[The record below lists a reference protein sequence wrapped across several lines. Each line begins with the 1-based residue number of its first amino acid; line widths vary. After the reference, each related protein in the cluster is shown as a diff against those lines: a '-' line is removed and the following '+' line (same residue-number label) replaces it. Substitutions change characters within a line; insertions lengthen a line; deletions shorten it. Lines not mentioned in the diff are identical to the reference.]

1 MCQRS
6 RAGTLKVL
14 KPRFGKSG
22 LRDYLYYLFNQE
34 ESLESTKAALDQMAA
49 QEVPHLDTYEV
60 GLIAAKQA
68 EADRFMGLVEGA
80 MHKHLSSPTR
90 QRFTAYGLDQAWR
103 PLRLFDEAHWI
114 HGGPTCPLPQE
125 FLASLGSIVHIH
137 LLEQNDTRLPSGFRA
152 YRWRSESDLV
162 EFWASLYLSRE
173 MSWFLELDWES
184 YFMWQPRVDCIATV
198 SVGWG
203 ATPSAAVNAL
213 LASAETTNPSHFDGE
228 ILIIEGGIDTRI
240 GDYVDIVD
248 TLERSLELDFVTTG
262 WVSLNYSGYGLK
274 LLRFRHP

>member
-6 RAGTLKVL
+6 RAGALKVL

-22 LRDYLYYLFNQE
+22 LRDYLYYLLNQG
-34 ESLESTKAALDQMAA
+34 ESLERPKAALDQMAA
-49 QEVPHLDTYEV
+49 QEAPHPDTYKI
-60 GLIAAKQA
+60 GLIAATQA

-80 MHKHLSSPTR
+80 MHNHLSSPTR
-90 QRFTAYGLDQAWR
+90 HRFTAYGLDQAWR
-103 PLRLFDEAHWI
+103 PLQLFDEAHWI
-114 HGGPTCPLPQE
+114 HGCPTCQLPQQL
-125 FLASLGSIVHIH
+125 LASLGSIVHIH
-137 LLEQNDTRLPSGFRA
+137 LLEQSDTRLQPGFRA
-152 YRWRSESDLV
+152 YHWRSESDLV
-162 EFWASLYLSRE
+162 EFWASLYLSRD
-173 MSWFLELDWES
+173 MCWFLGLDWES
-184 YFMWQPRVDCIATV
+184 YSMWQPHVECIATV
-198 SVGWG
+198 NFGWG

-213 LASAETTNPSHFDGE
+213 LASAETTNPGRCDGE

-274 LLRFRHP
+274 LLRFCH

>member
-1 MCQRS
+1 M
-6 RAGTLKVL
+6 L

-22 LRDYLYYLFNQE
+22 LRDYLYYLFNQG
-34 ESLESTKAALDQMAA
+34 ESLESPKAALEQMAV
-49 QEVPHLDTYEV
+49 QEAPHLDTYKI
-60 GLIAAKQA
+60 GLIAATQA
-68 EADRFMGLVEGA
+68 EADRFLGLVEGA

-103 PLRLFDEAHWI
+103 PLQLFDEVHWI
-114 HGGPTCPLPQE
+114 HGCPTLPLPQE
-125 FLASLGSIVHIH
+125 LLASLGSIVHIH
-137 LLEQNDTRLPSGFRA
+137 LLEQSDTKLQSGLRA
-152 YRWRSESDLV
+152 YRWRSESDLT
-162 EFWASLYLSRE
+162 EFLASLYLSRE
-173 MSWFLELDWES
+173 ICWFLELDWES
-184 YFMWQPRVDCIATV
+184 YFMWQPCVDCIATV

-213 LASAETTNPSHFDGE
+213 LASAETTNPSHLDGE

-240 GDYVDIVD
+240 GDYIDIVD

-274 LLRFRHP
+274 LLRFSH

>member
-1 MCQRS
+1 MP
-6 RAGTLKVL
+6 
-14 KPRFGKSG
+14 KPRASKSG
-22 LRDYLYYLFNQE
+22 LREYLYYLLNQG
-34 ESLESTKAALDQMAA
+34 ESLESPKGVLDQIAA
-49 QEVPHLDTYEV
+49 QEAPYLDTYEI
-60 GLIAAKQA
+60 GLIAATQA

-80 MHKHLSSPTR
+80 MHKHLSNPTR
-90 QRFTAYGLDQAWR
+90 HRFTAYGLDQAWR
-103 PLRLFDEAHWI
+103 PLQLFDEAHWI
-114 HGGPTCPLPQE
+114 HDCSTCPLPQE
-125 FLASLGSIVHIH
+125 LLATLSSIVHIH
-137 LLEQNDTRLPSGFRA
+137 QLEQSDTRLQPGFRA
-152 YRWRSESDLV
+152 YHWRSESDLV

-173 MSWFLELDWES
+173 MCWLLGLDWES
-184 YFMWQPRVDCIATV
+184 YSMWQPHVDCIATV
-198 SVGWG
+198 HVGWG

-274 LLRFRHP
+274 LLRFSN